1 MKTEGHI
8 TENTLNTEGHS
19 TENTLK
25 TEGHI
30 TENILK
36 TEGHITEN
44 TLTTELH
51 ITENTSKTVRI
62 AFPRFLSSGQNLI
75 RLKNQSQL
83 PRELYQTQFLGN
95 SLQQEK
101 KNMK

>member
-1 MKTEGHI
+1 MKTVGHI
-8 TENTLNTEGHS
+8 TENTLKNEGHS
-19 TENTLK
+19 TENTLQ
-25 TEGHI
+25 
-30 TENILK
+30 

-44 TLTTELH
+44 TLTTELNITEITIKTVGH

-83 PRELYQTQFLGN
+83 PRELYQAQFLGN